1 MSNFDLHKK
10 WVQRYAERINQPPQ
24 NPPNTLPP
32 AFVGAPDPAQQPQIP
47 VSTPFLQE
55 DFFFLDGAFGESID
69 KRIHEKYASIP
80 AMDSVV
86 YNSQEKKIKGSNP
99 FYVVAVNEVFQERY
113 PNEEIRTATQAELE
127 QIVRNNPSVL
137 KGTYEDSSL
146 VWRSSAEPN
155 EYLATKIYNQL
166 KSTGKILE
174 ENHAYVLPLYA
185 VSLEKDTNAPQ
196 SLAFKARGNSTF
208 FPNVY
213 FEAPIL
219 MSTSGKYISD
229 ADFDFTQGLPTKVF
243 DSTQSILIPNRQ
255 LYTLVGG
262 LSRFYLGSYLYVSAD
277 DDNLA
282 GSDDGGRVV
291 LVSGAATTQKNPG
304 ATP

>member
-1 MSNFDLHKK
+1 MSNFDLHRK

-32 AFVGAPDPAQQPQIP
+32 APIGTSDPGQQLPITLP
-47 VSTPFLQE
+47 SPSGTYSFLQGN
-55 DFFFLDGAFGESID
+55 FGKQFLKEYNKKVKKDYAD
-69 KRIHEKYASIP
+69 AQTLKVLTWNDTEK
-80 AMDSVV
+80 VV
-86 YNSQEKKIKGSNP
+86 VGSNP
-99 FYVVAVNEVFQERY
+99 FAVVLINEMLASQG
-113 PNEEIRTATQAELE
+113 IHTATQADLE
-127 QIVRNNPSVL
+127 HIVRGNLLPL
-137 KGTYEDSSL
+137 KGHYEESSL
-146 VWRSSAEPN
+146 VWRSNADPN

-166 KSTGKILE
+166 KSTGKMLKT
-174 ENHAYVLPLYA
+174 NHSYVFPLHTL
-185 VSLEKDTNAPQ
+185 SLEKDTNAPQ